1 MNKKSTCTLLLALIL
16 QAFLVQA
23 DNYPKNAGIDILNY
37 TFNLTLS
44 DESDNIRMVEVIDI
58 LFKTEGINKIRLD
71 LTSKNSEGKGMTV
84 GKVLQGDRE
93 VNYTHE
99 NNELFIFASIPSNA
113 NEQTKITVVYTGIPA
128 NGLIIGLN
136 KYGDRGFF
144 SKNWPDKA
152 RNWLAVVD
160 HPYEKATCEFV
171 VTAPSKYSIISN
183 GLKKEESI
191 LDAGVKKT
199 HWKQSVPIS
208 SWLYVLGVGEFAI
221 QYLDTFKG
229 KTIESWVYKQDR
241 DLGFKKFS
249 FPVKESLEFFSDYI
263 GPYSYEKMASIMSPA
278 VGGAME
284 TASAVFY
291 SEKSF
296 DDKRAFWLRNAIAH
310 EIAHHWFG
318 NSVTEHEWDDAWLSE
333 GLTTYFTLAF
343 REHAFG
349 HDDYIDGLID
359 ARKQTIDFY
368 SEQPDFQIVDNNY
381 EKYDG
386 RPTSKATYQ
395 KGAWVMHMLKN
406 KVGKE
411 NFKKGIRS
419 YYKRFRNSTAVTK
432 DFVNEME
439 RASNIDLDP
448 FFNQWFFQGGIPKLK
463 LEWSYNTKKKVVN
476 LTIEQ
481 TQSSKYVYP
490 ELALDVEILA
500 DGTRSKQVT
509 IELNDRKQKIFIP
522 FDTTPNDIAIDPQTK
537 LLAKWDLSIKK

>member
-1 MNKKSTCTLLLALIL
+1 
-16 QAFLVQA
+16 
-23 DNYPKNAGIDILNY
+23 
-37 TFNLTLS
+37 
-44 DESDNIRMVEVIDI
+44 VE
-58 LFKTEGINKIRLD
+58 
-71 LTSKNSEGKGMTV
+71 
-84 GKVLQGDRE
+84 KVLQGDQE

-99 NNELFIFASIPSNA
+99 NNELFIITSNPSKS
-113 NEQTKITVVYTGIPA
+113 NEQTRINIVYSGIPV
-128 NGLIIGLN
+128 NGLRIGLN

-160 HPYEKATCEFV
+160 HPYEKATCDFV

-191 LDAGVKKT
+191 IGTGVKKT

-208 SWLYVLGVGEFAI
+208 SWLYVLGASEFAI
-221 QYLDTFKG
+221 QYLDTFEG
-229 KTIESWVYKQDR
+229 KSIESWVYKQDR
-241 DLGFKKFS
+241 DIGFDKLS

-263 GPYSYEKMASIMSPA
+263 GPYSYEKMASIMSPS

-291 SEKSF
+291 TEKSY
-296 DDKRAFWLRNAIAH
+296 DESKSFWLRNAIAH

-318 NSVTEHEWDDAWLSE
+318 NSVTEFDWDDAWLSE

-343 REHAFG
+343 REHVFG
-349 HDDYIDGLID
+349 YDDYISGLIE

-368 SEQPDFQIVDNNY
+368 SKQPDYQIVDNNY

-386 RPTSKATYQ
+386 SPTSSATYQ

-419 YYKRFRNSTAVTK
+419 YYKRFRDSTAVTK
-432 DFVNEME
+432 DFINEME
-439 RASNIDLDP
+439 RASNIDLDA
-448 FFNQWFFQGGIPKLK
+448 FFNQWLFQGGIPELK
-463 LEWSYNTKKKVVN
+463 LDWVYNAKKKVVN
-476 LTIEQ
+476 MTIEQ
-481 TQSSKYVYP
+481 TQSSEYIYP
-490 ELALDVEILA
+490 ELAIEVEIL
-500 DGTRSKQVT
+500 GGNKRSKQVT
-509 IELNDRKQKIFIP
+509 IELNDRKQKVSIP
-522 FDTTPNDIAIDPQTK
+522 FDSTPNDIVIDPQTN
-537 LLAKWDLSIKK
+537 LLAKWNMTVKK